1 MFLAYSK
8 VTIMTLPSFI
18 PLPEAARRLG
28 VDASQ
33 LLLLVESGKINAA
46 QLPDGDVM
54 VREDELK
61 KGTGES

>member
-1 MFLAYSK
+1 
-8 VTIMTLPSFI
+8 MTLPSFI